1 MLLNKRQRKALN
13 VLSVIVTIVVALGMI
28 LLYMPGFF

>member
-1 MLLNKRQRKALN
+1 MLFNKRQRKILN
-13 VLSVIVTIVVALGMI
+13 VLSVIVSLIVALGMI